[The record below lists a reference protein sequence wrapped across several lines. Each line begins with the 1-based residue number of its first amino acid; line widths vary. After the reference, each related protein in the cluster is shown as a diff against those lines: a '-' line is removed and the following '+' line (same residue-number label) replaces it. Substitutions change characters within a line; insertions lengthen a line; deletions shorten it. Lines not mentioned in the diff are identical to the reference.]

1 MKYKAM
7 PGSII
12 IKAESDDAKVTT
24 TASGLAIV
32 QNVER
37 GTTEIAEV
45 ISVGDE
51 REDIKEGTKVLFP
64 TSTGLKIAKDIYYLK
79 YEDIC
84 AIVDA

>member
-1 MKYKAM
+1 MQYKAM

-12 IKAESDDAKVTT
+12 ISVPEKDEKVSKTE
-24 TASGLAIV
+24 SGLFLV
-32 QNVER
+32 NKQEV

-51 REDIKEGTKVLFP
+51 RDDIKEGTKVLFP
-64 TSTGLKIAKDIYYLK
+64 TSTGLKIASGIYYLR

-84 AIVDA
+84 AIVS